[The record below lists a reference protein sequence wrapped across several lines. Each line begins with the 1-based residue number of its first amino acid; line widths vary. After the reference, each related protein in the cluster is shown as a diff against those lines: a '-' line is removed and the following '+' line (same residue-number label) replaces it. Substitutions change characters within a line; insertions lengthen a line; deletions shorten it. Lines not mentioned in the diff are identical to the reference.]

1 MSITVELTYDM
12 SKALGTRR
20 FEVEAA
26 PTVEDVVRITRE
38 KFGERG
44 EAFEKLTRVAA
55 VVVNGVL
62 ISHQHGMRTPL
73 TDGDTV
79 TFLKASAGG

>member
-1 MSITVELTYDM
+1 MSITVEVTYDM
-12 SKALGTRR
+12 SKALGVRR
-20 FEVEAA
+20 FEVDGAR
-26 PTVEDVVRITRE
+26 TVEDVVRLTGE

-44 EAFEKLTRVAA
+44 ETFAKLTRVAA

-62 ISHQHGMRTPL
+62 ISHQKGMSTAL

-79 TFLKASAGG
+79 TFLKAAAGG